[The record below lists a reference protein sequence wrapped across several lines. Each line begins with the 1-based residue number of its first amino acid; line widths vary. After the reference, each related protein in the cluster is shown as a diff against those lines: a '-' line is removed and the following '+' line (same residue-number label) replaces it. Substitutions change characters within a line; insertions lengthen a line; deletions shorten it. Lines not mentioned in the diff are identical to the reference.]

1 LFSYKRRGVV
11 AKRPGTDGKEKR
23 KRKREKERKRKR
35 RVGERTKMAEKEE
48 GKEKNGKGG
57 KAYLNSICAP
67 LLRALSASRQAAG
80 GLSIFQQQFSL
91 R

>member
-1 LFSYKRRGVV
+1 LSRNAPVRAETKR
-11 AKRPGTDGKEKR
+11 KEKEE
-23 KRKREKERKRKR
+23 RERERERERARAR
-35 RVGERTKMAEKEE
+35 RVGTTKAEEKEE
-48 GKEKNGKGG
+48 GKEKNRKGG